1 VSLRYRGGRVLL
13 LWLVLAVSWHS
24 GSPASSAAPQFLV
37 DDRAVDV
44 TAVRAA
50 GDGEVLVRA
59 RDLERAGIADVRWQK
74 QKGSAVLTAGD
85 VTIEFRPGSRTARV
99 TVIARSGKPVAVQE
113 PLAVPAELSN
123 GHLLVPLIFVCG
135 KLGVT
140 IETRSRDVVSLR
152 RPAPA
157 PTQDGAT
164 EHARGT
170 IVGRVLFNGLPL
182 SGAALRLVRESD
194 SAFVPDTKARTDA
207 NGRYRFAG
215 LRPGRYRVYAYVGDN
230 PDYFNRETATFTV
243 SAGEIAAPTIS
254 MGRIIR
260 PVRPLPQTRIPLRE
274 RLQFEWTPCPGAA
287 SYEFTVADPETHEE
301 VAFKSVRIPEATIP
315 GSALTPGRRY
325 QCRVLALNENGDF
338 VGATAGMGAPPWLV
352 MMIAYADSDAVE
364 DPGEED

>member
-1 VSLRYRGGRVLL
+1 MSLRYRGCRMLL
-13 LWLVLAVSWHS
+13 LWLVVAVNWNSS
-24 GSPASSAAPQFLV
+24 APASSAAPQFLV
-37 DDRAVDV
+37 DDQAVEV

-50 GDGEVLVRA
+50 GDGEMLVLA
-59 RDLERAGIADVRWQK
+59 RDLGWAGIADVRWQK

-99 TVIARSGKPVAVQE
+99 TVIARSGRPVETQE

-123 GHLLVPLIFVCG
+123 GHLMVPLFFVCG

-152 RPAPA
+152 RPVPA
-157 PTQDGAT
+157 PTEDGAA

-194 SAFVPDTKARTDA
+194 SAFVPDAEARTDA

-243 SAGEIAAPTIS
+243 SAGEVAAPTIS

-260 PVRPLPQTRIPLRE
+260 PVRPLPQTRIPFGE
-274 RLQFEWTPCPGAA
+274 RLRFEWTPCPGAA
-287 SYEFTVADPETHEE
+287 SYEFTVTDPETHEE
-301 VAFKSVRIPEATIP
+301 VAFKTVRIPEAIIP
-315 GSALTPGRRY
+315 GRALTPGRRY
-325 QCRVLALNENGDF
+325 QCRVLALSENGDF
-338 VGATAGMGAPPWLV
+338 VGATTGMGAPPWLV
-352 MMIAYADSDAVE
+352 VMIAYANSDAAGDSRKE
-364 DPGEED
+364 D

>member
-1 VSLRYRGGRVLL
+1 VSLRYRGGRALL
-13 LWLVLAVSWHS
+13 LWLVVAVSWNS
-24 GSPASSAAPQFLV
+24 SAPASAAAPQFLV
-37 DDRAVDV
+37 DDQAVEV
-44 TAVRAA
+44 TAVRTSE
-50 GDGEVLVRA
+50 DGEILVMA
-59 RDLERAGIADVRWQK
+59 RDLERIGIVDLRWQE
-74 QKGSAVLTAGD
+74 QTSSAAMTAGD

-99 TVIARSGKPVAVQE
+99 TVIARSGRPVETQE

-123 GHLLVPLIFVCG
+123 GHLMVPLFFVCG

-152 RPAPA
+152 RPVPA
-157 PTQDGAT
+157 RTEDGAA

-182 SGAALRLVRESD
+182 SGALLRPVRESD
-194 SAFVPDTKARTDA
+194 SAFVPDTEARTDA

-243 SAGEIAAPTIS
+243 SAGEVAAPTIS

-260 PVRPLPQTRIPLRE
+260 PVRPLPQARIPFGE
-274 RLQFEWTPCPGAA
+274 RLRFEWTPCPGAA
-287 SYEFTVADPETHEE
+287 SYEFTVTDPETHEE
-301 VAFKSVRIPEATIP
+301 VAFKTVRISEAIIP

-325 QCRVLALNENGDF
+325 QCRVLGLNENSGF
-338 VGATAGMGAPPWLV
+338 VGATPGMGAPPWV
-352 MMIAYADSDAVE
+352 VVMIAYANSDAAG
-364 DPGEED
+364 DSRKEE

>member
-1 VSLRYRGGRVLL
+1 MSMRYRGGRGLL
-13 LWLVLAVSWHS
+13 VWLAVAVSWNS
-24 GSPASSAAPQFLV
+24 SAPASPAAPQLLV
-37 DDRAVDV
+37 KDRAVDV

-50 GDGEVLVRA
+50 KGGEMLVRA
-59 RDLERAGIADVRWQK
+59 RDLERAGIADVRWQE

-85 VTIEFRPGSRTARV
+85 VTIELRPGSRTARV
-99 TVIARSGKPVAVQE
+99 TLIARSGRPVEIEE
-113 PLAVPAELSN
+113 PLTVPAGLSD
-123 GHLLVPLIFVCG
+123 GHLMVPLFFVCG
-135 KLGVT
+135 KLGIA
-140 IETRSRDVVSLR
+140 IEARSRDVVSLR
-152 RPAPA
+152 RPLPA
-157 PTQDGAT
+157 RTDARSPEQ
-164 EHARGT
+164 ARGT

-182 SGAALRLVRESD
+182 SGAVLRLVRESD
-194 SAFVPDTKARTDA
+194 SAFVPGTEARTDA

-260 PVRPLPQTRIPLRE
+260 PVRPLPQTRIPFGE
-274 RLQFEWTPCPGAA
+274 RLRFEWTPCPGAA
-287 SYEFTVADPETHEE
+287 RYEFTVADPETHEE
-301 VAFKSVRIPEATIP
+301 VAFKTVRVSEAIIP

-338 VGATAGMGAPPWLV
+338 VGATPGMGAPPWLV

-364 DPGEED
+364 DPGKGN